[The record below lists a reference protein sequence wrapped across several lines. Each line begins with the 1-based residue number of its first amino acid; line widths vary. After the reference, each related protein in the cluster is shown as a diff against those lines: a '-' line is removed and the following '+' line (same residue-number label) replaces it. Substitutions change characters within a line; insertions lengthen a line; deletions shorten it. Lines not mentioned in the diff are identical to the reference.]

1 MSQEVFNMVLG
12 VATFLGGWWMRVM
25 WESIKELQS
34 ADKELVDKL
43 AAIEVL
49 VAGTYVK
56 RHELEQ
62 SLNSLTTA
70 IFNKLDR
77 IEDKLDGKAD
87 K

>member
-25 WESIKELQS
+25 WESIKELQA

-62 SLNSLTTA
+62 SLSSLTTA

>member
-62 SLNSLTTA
+62 SLSSLTTA